1 MELIHTDTHKEEKGW
16 KEIKTYTKYFFDR
29 ETGQVTL
36 VVTEDCDN
44 PYPNQESY
52 SDRERGGRVLKP
64 EEIPPIVR
72 KKIEQLTNKK

>member
-16 KEIKTYTKYFFDR
+16 KESAEYKQYFLDR

-44 PYPNQESY
+44 PYPGKESY
-52 SDRERGGRVLKP
+52 SDRETERRVLKP
-64 EEIPPIVR
+64 KEVPPKVR
-72 KKIEQLTNKK
+72 IKIEKLLKAG